1 MNICHLIVVLKDPSD
16 CSKRPV
22 YRLFTRDPTSDH
34 QYTETRSVNS
44 TGGGAFDLSAAAT
57 PVSGRAV
64 TKKEREVQRQ
74 RHASPDLEV
83 HSSGSRYASFVS
95 LLVHLHCNV
104 TVHCFT
110 KLFRRVVRS
119 RCSPDQLCSHL
130 RPRGFT
136 KGPNIH

>member
-44 TGGGAFDLSAAAT
+44 TGGGAFDLSVAAT
-57 PVSGRAV
+57 TVSGRAV
-64 TKKEREVQRQ
+64 TKKKEEVQRQ
-74 RHASPDLEV
+74 HHAPSASEV

-95 LLVHLHCNV
+95 LLVHSHCNV
-104 TVHCFT
+104 TMHCFT
-110 KLFRRVVRS
+110 KFFRRVVRS
-119 RCSPDQLCSHL
+119 CCSPDQLCSHL
-130 RPRGFT
+130 RPRGFA
-136 KGPNIH
+136 KGQNIH

>member
-22 YRLFTRDPTSDH
+22 YRLYTRDPTSDH

-44 TGGGAFDLSAAAT
+44 TGGGAFDLSVTDT

-64 TKKEREVQRQ
+64 SKKEREVHRQ
-74 RHASPDLEV
+74 RHAPSASEV

-95 LLVHLHCNV
+95 LQCYNA
-104 TVHCFT
+104 
-110 KLFRRVVRS
+110 LFHKI
-119 RCSPDQLCSHL
+119 L
-130 RPRGFT
+130 
-136 KGPNIH
+136 

>member
-16 CSKRPV
+16 CSKRTA

-44 TGGGAFDLSAAAT
+44 TGGGAFDLSVTDT

-64 TKKEREVQRQ
+64 TKKKEEVHRQ
-74 RHASPDLEV
+74 HHAPPDFEV

-95 LLVHLHCNV
+95 LLVNLHCNV
-104 TVHCFT
+104 TMHCFT

-130 RPRGFT
+130 GPRGFA
-136 KGPNIH
+136 KGQNIH